1 MLTLSISVTTEINGS
16 RSVRREEGGGKH
28 QNPIVHLHDDDSIS
42 PSLPAP
48 LTLHAASSFPFLVF
62 CFLFPRWKKKN
73 IHSTWKK
80 YFNIIAGI
88 EITREQEASA
98 RTQSKLQYGCDALLL
113 IKVDCMI
120 ISGPGCAAERTGSLA
135 GKVRLGT
142 GRPFFLLFF
151 CHFEVRSIPEF
162 PTEINYGN

>member
-16 RSVRREEGGGKH
+16 RSVRREEGGGEASESDCSSPWRRLNLSIPPSPSH
-28 QNPIVHLHDDDSIS
+28 FTCCLFFPLPRLLFSIS
-42 PSLPAP
+42 
-48 LTLHAASSFPFLVF
+48 TL
-62 CFLFPRWKKKN
+62 KKKN